1 MLHIQLDCIFNIA
14 CFSIPTVTKTM
25 AVNPQ
30 AFEQFTLR
38 QIRITENEFGR
49 GSYAVVM
56 ELEYRGLKC
65 AGKKLYRV
73 LYDTG
78 IGHAARRYLE
88 ECHLLSQTR
97 HPNIVQFLGVC
108 FEEGSQFPIL
118 VMEFLPTNLT
128 SCLER
133 YGILPDEINFSI
145 LHDVSL
151 GLVYLHG
158 QTPVIVHRDL
168 SANNV
173 LLSTN
178 MTAKISDLGV
188 ARILNL
194 TPLQASRMTETPGT
208 PAYMPPEV
216 MVADPHYDTSVDV
229 FSFGIMMIHTF
240 TAEWPLPKIGPNRI
254 DPANPDRLIPVT
266 EAERRE
272 HFLRK
277 ITPDHPLMDLIMCC
291 LSNNPQRRP
300 RAAEI
305 VGRMVGVV
313 LEHPPSFENRVEML
327 QRVSALLTEKRE
339 LEEEVVRKDSAIQ
352 EKAGENE
359 ALAEEKRRQEEESEN
374 IVERIKLVHSVETD
388 QLKLE
393 NEDLKDQLED
403 NETIVNMK
411 DARITEVETQCK
423 QLTEEVEQQIANVN
437 YTHNELASKAT
448 KIAQLETDV
457 TNLTAQ
463 VEQEQADKNSIITNK
478 DSMLASK
485 DTSLQKNK
493 TTIQR
498 LNNQLTKTRDYLT
511 SKPQVSSSTL
521 YH

>member
-1 MLHIQLDCIFNIA
+1 
-14 CFSIPTVTKTM
+14 M

-38 QIRITENEFGR
+38 HVRITENEFGR

-194 TPLQASRMTETPGT
+194 TPLQVSRMTETPGT

-216 MVADPHYDTSVDV
+216 MIADPHYDTSVDV

-240 TAEWPLPKIGPNRI
+240 TAEWPLPSIGQTRI
-254 DPANPDRLIPVT
+254 DPTDPNGLIPVT

-277 ITPDHPLMDLIMCC
+277 IPPDHPLMDLIMRC
-291 LSNNPQRRP
+291 LSNNPQQRP

-374 IVERIKLVHSVETD
+374 TVERMQLVHSVEAEQNQAIVENLKG
-388 QLKLE
+388 QLILNQDMMVKLE
-393 NEDLKDQLED
+393 
-403 NETIVNMK
+403 
-411 DARITEVETQCK
+411 TQYM
-423 QLTEEVEQQIANVN
+423 QLTKEVEQQIA
-437 YTHNELASKAT
+437 HKDSMLAVKDLT
-448 KIAQLETDV
+448 IAD
-457 TNLTAQ
+457 
-463 VEQEQADKNSIITNK
+463 K

-485 DTSLQKNK
+485 DTYLQKNK
-493 TTIQR
+493 TTIQS
-498 LNNQLTKTRDYLT
+498 LNNQLTKTKDYLT
-511 SKPQVSSSTL
+511 SKPQVSSSTN
-521 YH
+521 YYCSI

>member
-1 MLHIQLDCIFNIA
+1 
-14 CFSIPTVTKTM
+14 M

-49 GSYAVVM
+49 GSNAVVM

-65 AGKKLYRV
+65 AGKKLHRA
-73 LYDTG
+73 LYEAG
-78 IGHAARRYLE
+78 IGYAARRYLE

-145 LHDVSL
+145 LRDVSL

-194 TPLQASRMTETPGT
+194 TPLQVSRMTETPGT

-216 MVADPHYDTSVDV
+216 MVANPHYNTSVDV
-229 FSFGIMMIHTF
+229 FSFGIMMSHTF
-240 TAEWPLPKIGPNRI
+240 TAEWPLPSIGQTRI

-266 EAERRE
+266 EAERCE
-272 HFLRK
+272 EFFQKLS
-277 ITPDHPLMDLIMCC
+277 PDHPLMDLIMRC

-339 LEEEVVRKDSAIQ
+339 LEEKVVRKDSAIQ
-352 EKAGENE
+352 EKAGEIE

-374 IVERIKLVHSVETD
+374 TVERIQLVHSVETD
-388 QLKLE
+388 QFKLE
-393 NEDLKDQLED
+393 NEDLKGQLED
-403 NETIVNMK
+403 KETIVNMK
-411 DARITEVETQCK
+411 DARITEVETRCK

-437 YTHNELASKAT
+437 YTHNELVSKAT
-448 KIAQLETDV
+448 KIAQLETH
-457 TNLTAQ
+457 L
-463 VEQEQADKNSIITNK
+463 EQEQACLADKNSSIAQK
-478 DSMLASK
+478 DSTIAVKDSTIAHKDSTIAHKDLMLASK
-485 DTSLQKNK
+485 DTSLQKK
-493 TTIQR
+493 EATIQS
-498 LNNQLTKTRDYLT
+498 LNDQLTKTRDYLT
-511 SKPQVSSSTL
+511 SKPQST
-521 YH
+521 